1 MAVDLEAVRNM
12 PGRTE
17 PMSVRQALESAVG
30 HHKAGRLRE
39 AEQIY
44 KEILRSRPKHA
55 DALHLLGV
63 LASQT
68 RNPALAVEL
77 IRKAIA
83 VNARAPTYH
92 HSLGV
97 ALGQCGRTDMAAT
110 SLLRALE
117 LDPDYTAAQDRLVTV
132 YREQRRTNEAAAS
145 HGQHGKLT
153 AAFSGEPR
161 DRSNV
166 RSERQL
172 VIGVGTGRSGST
184 TLVKLL
190 QKQHGAVIGHERPP
204 RLPWLPNTQRLKVHL
219 RCFEQLLAANRLVG
233 DVSHWWLPYLR
244 YLFDAFPTMKVVALE
259 RDREQTIRSFEKIK
273 GSGERAINHWCDHN
287 GAGWRRNIW
296 DECYP
301 SYDIKDRFEAI
312 GRYWDEYHETVEE
325 WRSRNPDRI
334 FHATIDILDSR
345 EGQDELFDF
354 LGIGERV

>member
-1 MAVDLEAVRNM
+1 MAADLEAVRDM

-17 PMSVRQALESAVG
+17 PMSVRQALESAVE

-83 VNARAPTYH
+83 VNARAPTYY

-117 LDPDYTAAQDRLVTV
+117 LDPDYTAAQDKLVTV

-145 HGQHGKLT
+145 HEQHGELA

-190 QKQHGAVIGHERPP
+190 QEQHVLVAPGSSF
-204 RLPWLPNTQRLKVHL
+204 NTQ
-219 RCFEQLLAANRLVG
+219 
-233 DVSHWWLPYLR
+233 
-244 YLFDAFPTMKVVALE
+244 VALVAE
-259 RDREQTIRSFEKIK
+259 RSTTESSSAMF
-273 GSGERAINHWCDHN
+273 RA
-287 GAGWRRNIW
+287 
-296 DECYP
+296 
-301 SYDIKDRFEAI
+301 AI
-312 GRYWDEYHETVEE
+312 GCK
-325 WRSRNPDRI
+325 
-334 FHATIDILDSR
+334 
-345 EGQDELFDF
+345 
-354 LGIGERV
+354 